1 MGPSFGRQAGRS
13 KVEGQP
19 RLHHESLSLIWVQM
33 SKRTQHCQGLLG
45 TLLGGSSP
53 CLPFPSLRAS
63 LLFQPLRMSYEDFV
77 YHFTKL
83 EICNLTADALESD
96 KLQTW
101 TVSVNEGR
109 WVRGCSAGG
118 CRNFPG
124 GRPLRW
130 GRGWALFLPGRP
142 TLAPFTDSV
151 LSFRHALS
159 H

>member
-1 MGPSFGRQAGRS
+1 
-13 KVEGQP
+13 
-19 RLHHESLSLIWVQM
+19 
-33 SKRTQHCQGLLG
+33 
-45 TLLGGSSP
+45 
-53 CLPFPSLRAS
+53 
-63 LLFQPLRMSYEDFV
+63 MSYDDFI

-124 GRPLRW
+124 GRRSGW
-130 GRGWALFLPGRP
+130 GRVRAEQVPGVSYLTKPSLLHEKERAM
-142 TLAPFTDSV
+142 LRSV
-151 LSFRHALS
+151 Q
-159 H
+159 

>member
-1 MGPSFGRQAGRS
+1 
-13 KVEGQP
+13 
-19 RLHHESLSLIWVQM
+19 
-33 SKRTQHCQGLLG
+33 
-45 TLLGGSSP
+45 
-53 CLPFPSLRAS
+53 
-63 LLFQPLRMSYEDFV
+63 MSYDDFV

-124 GRPLRW
+124 RRHLGW
-130 GRGWALFLPGRP
+130 GGAWALLIPGRILLTVIYGVCP
-142 TLAPFTDSV
+142 KLKACTVSLDPPRLRKET
-151 LSFRHALS
+151 ALLRNLQ
-159 H
+159 

>member
-1 MGPSFGRQAGRS
+1 MKSCLS
-13 KVEGQP
+13 KANE
-19 RLHHESLSLIWVQM
+19 QM
-33 SKRTQHCQGLLG
+33 HQHCQGLLG
-45 TLLGGSSP
+45 TLLGRSSP

-63 LLFQPLRMSYEDFV
+63 LFQPLRMSYEDFV

-130 GRGWALFLPGRP
+130 GRGWALLLPGRP
-142 TLAPFTDSV
+142 ILARIYWVCTKLKACTVSLNPRLRKNTAM
-151 LSFRHALS
+151 LRNP
-159 H
+159 

>member
-1 MGPSFGRQAGRS
+1 MLALESYLSQLPIW
-13 KVEGQP
+13 V
-19 RLHHESLSLIWVQM
+19 SLS
-33 SKRTQHCQGLLG
+33 
-45 TLLGGSSP
+45 
-53 CLPFPSLRAS
+53 
-63 LLFQPLRMSYEDFV
+63 FQLLRMSYDDFI

-124 GRPLRW
+124 GRC
-130 GRGWALFLPGRP
+130 
-142 TLAPFTDSV
+142 SE
-151 LSFRHALS
+151 
-159 H
+159 